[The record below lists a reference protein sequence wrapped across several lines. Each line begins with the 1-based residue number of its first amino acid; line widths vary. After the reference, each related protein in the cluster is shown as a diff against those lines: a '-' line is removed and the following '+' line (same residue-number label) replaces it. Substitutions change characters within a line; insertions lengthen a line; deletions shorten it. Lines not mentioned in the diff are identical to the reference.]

1 VTWNVAAADES
12 NVVLRPKVALRQRAS
27 NQSLDVS
34 EIIQPFIELQ
44 NIDFIDRCTGD
55 VTEPLQSESPR

>member
-12 NVVLRPKVALRQRAS
+12 SVVLRPKVALRQRAS

-34 EIIQPFIELQ
+34 EIIRPFTEPQ
-44 NIDFIDRCTGD
+44 NINFIDKWTGD